1 MNNKSITDFIK
12 PTIITAQQYGTKV
25 SVEIDHSDTDLDELM
40 DAFQTIIVGLGYHDT
55 SFKSWVLDRA
65 DEYRETDTEELKEK
79 LTEWQDNDVADAVFH
94 RDVKESVKTRLVEM
108 MEDDEQLGLYDDDS
122 NDPNE
127 LIHQYDKA
135 RNNGFGEWH
144 PREYTEDSIDAAI
157 AEHNAHEEG
166 FSIDGGFDGNPIK
179 SETGTTYFS
188 VPVNFY
194 TDELGD
200 RVYDYEGMADQFEEQ
215 LAELDKSAVVMVS
228 VETQPLS
235 KELIKAA
242 KKYKKKLKTQ

>member
-40 DAFQTIIVGLGYHDT
+40 DAFQTLIVGLGYHQT

-65 DEYRETDTEELKEK
+65 DEYRETDNEELKKK
-79 LTEWQDNDVADAVFH
+79 LTEWQDDDVADAVFH
-94 RDVKESVKTRLVEM
+94 RDVKESVRTRSDVRLTEM
-108 MEDDEQLGLYDDDS
+108 MEDDEQLGLYDD
-122 NDPNE
+122 
-127 LIHQYDKA
+127 
-135 RNNGFGEWH
+135 EWQQ
-144 PREYTEDSIDAAI
+144 REYTEDSVDAAI
-157 AEHNAHEEG
+157 AEHNAHEDG

-194 TDELGD
+194 TDDLGNK
-200 RVYDYEGMADQFEEQ
+200 VYDYEGMADQFEEQ
-215 LAELDKSAVVMVS
+215 LSELDESAVVMVS
-228 VETQPLS
+228 VEIQPIN
-235 KELIKAA
+235 KELIEAA
-242 KKYKKKLKTQ
+242 KKYKKKVKTQ

>member
-12 PTIITAQQYGTKV
+12 PTIITAQQYGTRV

-40 DAFQTIIVGLGYHDT
+40 DAFQTLIVGLGYHQT

-65 DEYRETDTEELKEK
+65 DEYRETDNEELKEK
-79 LTEWQDNDVADAVFH
+79 LTEWQDDEVADAVFH
-94 RDVKESVKTRLVEM
+94 RDVKESVRTRLTEM
-108 MEDDEQLGLYDDDS
+108 MEDDEQLGLYD
-122 NDPNE
+122 
-127 LIHQYDKA
+127 
-135 RNNGFGEWH
+135 
-144 PREYTEDSIDAAI
+144 AAF

-166 FSIDGGFDGNPIK
+166 FDIDSNDGGFDGNPYK
-179 SETGTTYFS
+179 QDTGAVFFT

-194 TDELGD
+194 TDDDGN
-200 RVYDYEGMADQFEEQ
+200 RVYDYEGMADEFEEK
-215 LAELDKSAVVMVS
+215 LSALDTSAVVMVS
-228 VETQPLS
+228 VETQPLN

>member
-1 MNNKSITDFIK
+1 VELKMLKQTELNGSIKTNNMKNNGIADFIK

-25 SVEIDHSDTDLDELM
+25 SVEIDHSDTNLDELM
-40 DAFQTIIVGLGYHDT
+40 DAFQTLIIGLGYSDT

-65 DEYRETDTEELKEK
+65 DKYRETEIGDLKK
-79 LTEWQDNDVADAVFH
+79 ALTEWQNDEVADAVFH
-94 RDVKESVKTRLVEM
+94 RDVKESVRTRLTEM
-108 MEDDEQLGLYDDDS
+108 MEDDEQLGLYDD
-122 NDPNE
+122 
-127 LIHQYDKA
+127 
-135 RNNGFGEWH
+135 EWQQ
-144 PREYTEDSIDAAI
+144 REYTEDSVDAAI

-166 FSIDGGFDGNPIK
+166 FSIDGGFDGKPIK

-194 TDELGD
+194 TDDEGNK
-200 RVYDYEGMADQFEEQ
+200 VYDYEGMADQFEEQ
-215 LAELDKSAVVMVS
+215 LSELDKSAVVMVS

-242 KKYKKKLKTQ
+242 KKYKKES

>member
-40 DAFQTIIVGLGYHDT
+40 DGFQTLIVGLGYHQT
-55 SFKSWVLDRA
+55 SFKNWVLDRA

-94 RDVKESVKTRLVEM
+94 LDVKESVKTRLVEM

-122 NDPNE
+122 TE
-127 LIHQYDKA
+127 LTHQYDKA

-144 PREYTEDSIDAAI
+144 PREYTEDSVDAAI

-166 FSIDGGFDGNPIK
+166 LHYSSDGGFDGK
-179 SETGTTYFS
+179 HFKEDTGSVFFT

-194 TDELGD
+194 TDEVGN
-200 RVYDYEGMADQFEEQ
+200 RVYDYEGMADEFEEK
-215 LAELDKSAVVMVS
+215 LSALDRSAVVMVS
-228 VETQPLS
+228 VETQPLN

>member
-12 PTIITAQQYGTKV
+12 PTIITAQQYGTRV

-40 DAFQTIIVGLGYHDT
+40 DAFQTLIVGLGYHQT

-65 DEYRETDTEELKEK
+65 DEYRETDNEELKEK
-79 LTEWQDNDVADAVFH
+79 LTEWQDDEVADAVFH
-94 RDVKESVKTRLVEM
+94 RDVKESVRTRLTEM
-108 MEDDEQLGLYDDDS
+108 MEDDEQLGLYD
-122 NDPNE
+122 
-127 LIHQYDKA
+127 
-135 RNNGFGEWH
+135 
-144 PREYTEDSIDAAI
+144 AAF

-166 FSIDGGFDGNPIK
+166 FDIDSNDGGFDGNPYK
-179 SETGTTYFS
+179 QDTGAVFFT

-194 TDELGD
+194 TDDDGN
-200 RVYDYEGMADQFEEQ
+200 RVYDYEGMADEFEEK
-215 LAELDKSAVVMVS
+215 LSALDTSAVVMVS
-228 VETQPLS
+228 VETQPVS

>member
-40 DAFQTIIVGLGYHDT
+40 DAFQTLIVGLGYSDT
-55 SFKSWVLDRA
+55 SLKSWVLDKA
-65 DEYRETDTEELKEK
+65 DEYRETDIGDLKKALNDWKLEEDESPE
-79 LTEWQDNDVADAVFH
+79 LTH
-94 RDVKESVKTRLVEM
+94 RYN
-108 MEDDEQLGLYDDDS
+108 EDFLDE
-122 NDPNE
+122 
-127 LIHQYDKA
+127 
-135 RNNGFGEWH
+135 
-144 PREYTEDSIDAAI
+144 AI

-179 SETGTTYFS
+179 VDTGTTYFT

-194 TDELGD
+194 TDDLGNK
-200 RVYDYEGMADQFEEQ
+200 VYDYEGMADQFEEQ
-215 LAELDKSAVVMVS
+215 LSKLDEGAVVMVS
-228 VETQPLS
+228 VETQPLN

>member
-12 PTIITAQQYGTKV
+12 PTIITAQQYGTRV

-40 DAFQTIIVGLGYHDT
+40 DAFQTLIVGLGYHQT
-55 SFKSWVLDRA
+55 AFKNWVVDRA

-94 RDVKESVKTRLVEM
+94 RDVKESVKTRLTEM
-108 MEDDEQLGLYDDDS
+108 MEDDEQLGLYDD
-122 NDPNE
+122 
-127 LIHQYDKA
+127 
-135 RNNGFGEWH
+135 EWY
-144 PREYTEDSIDAAI
+144 PREYTEDSVDAAI

-166 FSIDGGFDGNPIK
+166 FSIDGGFDGKPIK
-179 SETGTTYFS
+179 SEKGTTYFS
-188 VPVNFY
+188 VPMNFY
-194 TDELGD
+194 TDDVGNK
-200 RVYDYEGMADQFEEQ
+200 VYDYEGMTDQFEEQ
-215 LAELDKSAVVMVS
+215 LSELDKSAVVMVS
-228 VETQPLS
+228 VETHPVS

>member
-40 DAFQTIIVGLGYHDT
+40 DAFQTLIVGLGYHQT
-55 SFKSWVLDRA
+55 SFKNWVLDRA

-79 LTEWQDNDVADAVFH
+79 LTEWQDDDVAEAVFH
-94 RDVKESVKTRLVEM
+94 EDVKESVRTRLTEM
-108 MEDDEQLGLYDDDS
+108 MEDDEQLGLYDD
-122 NDPNE
+122 
-127 LIHQYDKA
+127 
-135 RNNGFGEWH
+135 EWQQH
-144 PREYTEDSIDAAI
+144 NYTEDSVDAAI

-166 FSIDGGFDGNPIK
+166 FDIDSNDGGFDGNPYK
-179 SETGTTYFS
+179 QDTGAVFFT

-194 TDELGD
+194 TDDDGN

-215 LAELDKSAVVMVS
+215 LSALDTSAVVMVS

>member
-1 MNNKSITDFIK
+1 MLKQTELNGSIKTNNMKNNGIADFIK

-25 SVEIDHSDTDLDELM
+25 SVEIDHSDTNLDELM
-40 DAFQTIIVGLGYHDT
+40 DAFQTLIIGLGYSDT

-65 DEYRETDTEELKEK
+65 DAYRETEIGDLKK
-79 LTEWQDNDVADAVFH
+79 ALTEWQNDEVADAVFH
-94 RDVKESVKTRLVEM
+94 RDVKESVRTRLTEM
-108 MEDDEQLGLYDDDS
+108 MEDDEQLGLYDD
-122 NDPNE
+122 
-127 LIHQYDKA
+127 
-135 RNNGFGEWH
+135 EWQQ
-144 PREYTEDSIDAAI
+144 REYTEDSVDAAI

-166 FSIDGGFDGNPIK
+166 FSIDGGFDGKPIK

-194 TDELGD
+194 TDDEGNK
-200 RVYDYEGMADQFEEQ
+200 VYDYEGMADQFEEQ
-215 LAELDKSAVVMVS
+215 LSELDKSAVVMVS

-242 KKYKKKLKTQ
+242 KKYKKES